1 MKNLCAHPLL
11 ILGLLTTS
19 NVLANMELDTQEITG
34 HTNQYPHLSEQPV
47 RIELVSRQ
55 AIEEGHAVNL
65 AEALEYSAGVQL
77 KPITGKSGSG
87 VWLQGYDSD
96 RVAVLIDGNPVAAG
110 TGSSVDISQIAV
122 GDVERIE
129 ISKGSMSAIY
139 GTSAMG
145 GVVNVITRQPEQG
158 RQANL
163 RYIGGSWGD
172 QDLPYG
178 TVPFGKQHLNLT
190 IGQASGKNS
199 FQLVSDTQL
208 SSGFRAPDSN
218 ESQGWEGY
226 KSNVSAKSIRQLS
239 DSSTLMISPRLYRED
254 IKTIN
259 DNFIGGIGNVP
270 KQKVDITDKNSLISV
285 FEKDNGDLGKLKII
299 YSFEDYQN
307 ESRQDLINTS
317 HIEQHRI
324 TDIDH
329 QGITAQYNFN
339 QNHTRYYMIGVEA
352 LLDGMNATSHKN
364 DGTNESVDTEVND
377 KTLKNTNGFFQ
388 LGLHATPDIELLYS
402 GRVNNNSR
410 YGTEFS
416 PMFNMQYTPFIS
428 NEHHIN
434 IRLGGGYGYRTP
446 TLKELYHFF
455 NHSHIGYV
463 LLGNEN
469 LEPESSTNMQASL
482 EYSSNNFRFDM
493 SVYQNDIK
501 NLIDFYIN
509 QDKTNELTSQYGSE
523 VVANEYAN
531 INKARTSGF
540 EFSSSYELSS
550 WITTN
555 IGYAYLNS
563 ENLTTGKTL
572 TSRPEHDIKTSLDFY
587 LTHKNKFAIKYQY
600 YSKQFS
606 DEENLIVTPSYSQFD
621 LKWNYYPSQ
630 HISLF
635 AGIDNLTNVQRDFS
649 VGSDL
654 RPTEGRYMYLGIAM
668 NKLNF

>member
-1 MKNLCAHPLL
+1 MKNLCVHPLL

-55 AIEEGHAVNL
+55 AIEESHALNL

-163 RYIGGSWGD
+163 RYIGGSWGN

-285 FEKDNGDLGKLKII
+285 FEKDNGDLGKLKIT

-339 QNHTRYYMIGVEA
+339 QNHTRYYVIGVEA

-364 DGTNESVDTEVND
+364 DGTNESVDTEVDD